1 MDNADKAGDKR
12 EKSLTFGV
20 QHRARGTK
28 EPQSVELNGEQ
39 PPQRHEFRQLGIGV
53 RMHPKRGTGPL
64 LTKRVQEAQTALK
77 KSRLP
82 PLGFDMRVAIAAVM
96 IIAAA
101 LYGVRLA
108 DISKKTAA
116 SLESTVMYALWG
128 PAHHVGQRKLS
139 LLFSC
144 RDTTWR
150 RPWSSGTGECAGWH
164 GRRAQ
169 EARHKQS
176 STEVAPAPKATGPL
190 DRALQEFHT
199 LGWQPLVGWW
209 QWKYP
214 GAHAP
219 INLAL
224 DSQLY
229 VEHVFR
235 EALRRQKL

>member
-39 PPQRHEFRQLGIGV
+39 PPQRHEFRQLGMRV
-53 RMHPKRGTGPL
+53 RMHPKRGTSPL

-77 KSRLP
+77 KSRSL
-82 PLGFDMRVAIAAVM
+82 PLGFDIRVAIAAVM

-128 PAHHVGQRKLS
+128 PDDHVGQRKSS

-144 RDTTWR
+144 RDTAR
-150 RPWSSGTGECAGWH
+150 RRRWSSGTGQATTPPTAGTLVC
-164 GRRAQ
+164 RILA
-169 EARHKQS
+169 EL
-176 STEVAPAPKATGPL
+176 GPGGL
-190 DRALQEFHT
+190 SPSVPVRPPWMIVC
-199 LGWQPLVGWW
+199 GVPLVRACRANQHIGGRTRGRM
-209 QWKYP
+209 P
-214 GAHAP
+214 R
-219 INLAL
+219 
-224 DSQLY
+224 ST
-229 VEHVFR
+229 
-235 EALRRQKL
+235 